1 MILLDLLLE
10 GKTVIVTGASK
21 GLGKAIALEYA
32 RENAH
37 VYISSRTEQ
46 TLKDAVNEI
55 KVETNNPNVHYMVCD
70 MKKKKEI
77 KQLTEY
83 VIQKEGTV
91 DVLINNAGGPPAG
104 GFMDMTEEDWY
115 HAFEQNLLSVVRMTK
130 EVIPT
135 MKEKKS
141 GRIVNITSSSIK
153 QSIDQLILSNT
164 MRPGVLGLTKSLA
177 QEFAVDNILVNTVG
191 PGMIE
196 TSRTIELNRAWA
208 NERGAKVEDLIRQAT
223 NTIPMKRYGQPEEFA
238 QAVLFLGSFANTYVT
253 GQSLIVDGALVKA
266 L

>member
-1 MILLDLLLE
+1 MDLQLK
-10 GKTVIVTGASK
+10 GKSVIVTGASK

-32 RENAH
+32 REGAH
-37 VYISSRTEQ
+37 VFISSRTEE
-46 TLKDAVNEI
+46 TLKDAVIEI
-55 KVETNNPNVHYMVCD
+55 KDETGNSNVQYIVCD
-70 MKKKKEI
+70 MKNKMDI
-77 KQLTEY
+77 RQLANT
-83 VIQKEGTV
+83 VIEREGTV
-91 DVLINNAGGPPAG
+91 DVLVNNAGGPPAG
-104 GFMDMTEEDWY
+104 GFMEMTEESWY

-130 EVIPT
+130 EVIPS
-135 MKEKKS
+135 MKEKQR

-208 NERGAKVEDLIRQAT
+208 KEQGAKVEELIRQAT
-223 NTIPMKRYGQPEEFA
+223 DKIPMKRYGQPDEFA
-238 QAVLFLGSFANTYVT
+238 RAVLFLGSFANTYVT
-253 GQSLIVDGALVKA
+253 GQSLIVDGAFVKA